1 MIKFDD
7 YLKSKL
13 DRDPEL
19 KEEYDKL
26 EPEFSVIQALI
37 DARIDAGLTQKE
49 LADRT
54 GIRQGDISKL
64 EHGNGNPSLRTLHRL
79 ASGMGKKLKVEFV

>member
-1 MIKFDD
+1 MMSEMEWLRNF
-7 YLKSKL
+7 S
-13 DRDPEL
+13 EAL
-19 KEEYDKL
+19 KERLEY
-26 EPEFSVIQALI
+26 ANM
-37 DARIDAGLTQKE
+37 TQKE